1 MVTEGTL
8 KMLKG
13 SLQNFVVVKSDQC
26 KEEKKEWLEPAT
38 FQESGNTMKQTSLQP
53 RSMPYVLIMKQ
64 TGFIQPKS
72 KICQTT
78 RLIDMVNAGG
88 SLQM

>member
-1 MVTEGTL
+1 
-8 KMLKG
+8 
-13 SLQNFVVVKSDQC
+13 
-26 KEEKKEWLEPAT
+26 
-38 FQESGNTMKQTSLQP
+38 
-53 RSMPYVLIMKQ
+53 MPYVLIMKQ

-88 SLQM
+88 SLQMWNNSDCLNTRDNLYFSSELYTYKLPNRQY